1 MKNAQDLVMAAK
13 AKISEVDVANAE
25 NAIQAA
31 DVVIDVREPDEFRA
45 GHIAGA
51 INVPRGMLEFRLSGT
66 PELQDRDKK
75 IVVYCKTSGR
85 GALSAV
91 ALKEMGY
98 LNVLSI
104 AGGFDAWLEAGRP
117 AVKPE
122 LPDFG

>member
-13 AKISEVDVANAE
+13 GKINEVSVADADAE
-25 NAIQAA
+25 IQVA

-85 GALSAV
+85 GALAAV
-91 ALKEMGY
+91 ALQDMGY
-98 LNVLSI
+98 FNVHSI
-104 AGGFDAWLEAGRP
+104 AGGYDAWVA
-117 AVKPE
+117 ANKPTVTPQ

>member
-1 MKNAQDLVMAAK
+1 MKNAQDLVAAAK
-13 AKISEVDVANAE
+13 GKINEVSVADAE
-25 NAIQAA
+25 AAIQAA

-85 GALSAV
+85 GALAAV
-91 ALKEMGY
+91 ALQDMGY
-98 LNVLSI
+98 FNVHSI
-104 AGGFDAWLEAGRP
+104 AGGYDAWVA
-117 AVKPE
+117 ANKPTVTPQ